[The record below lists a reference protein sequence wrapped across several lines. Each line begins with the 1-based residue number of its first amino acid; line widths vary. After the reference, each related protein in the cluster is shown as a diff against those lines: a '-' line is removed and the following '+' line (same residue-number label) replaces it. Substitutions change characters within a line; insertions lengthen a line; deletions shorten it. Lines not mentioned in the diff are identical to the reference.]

1 MSRSLKLCIALAM
14 LAAPACTR
22 VKVAEIPLDNTVFGE
37 AKRIDEPKPQT
48 EFVPTPEPL
57 PLPGQLKP
65 APEPDGDAEP
75 QPSEEAPAPE
85 VDVEDA
91 NRAAKIEPAK
101 DGYINAIQVYPFTPG
116 ALYQLYAAPMQVCD
130 IALEAGETLIA
141 VSAGDT
147 ARWIIGDTTSGE
159 GAAAR
164 VHILVKPSAK
174 GLTTNLVITTN
185 RRTYHIE
192 AHSTDATYMA
202 SLSWTYPETELIRR
216 KQQAASAAIA
226 AEAVAQTGVNLERL
240 QFRYRIE
247 GNAPWR
253 PAQVFDDGEKVYI
266 RFPAGLARGESPPLF
281 VLGETGQPA
290 LVNYRV
296 QGATYIVDRLFA
308 AAELRLG
315 EAPQRVVRIIRTDA
329 AWREMWK

>member
-1 MSRSLKLCIALAM
+1 MNRPLQICIALAM

-22 VKVAEIPLDNTVFGE
+22 VKVAEIPLDNTVFAE
-37 AKRIDEPKPQT
+37 AKRINEPKPQM
-48 EFVPTPEPL
+48 EFVPNPE

-65 APEPDGDAEP
+65 APEAYADVEH
-75 QPSEEAPAPE
+75 QPSEETPVPE
-85 VDVEDA
+85 ADVKYA
-91 NRAAKIEPAK
+91 NRAAKVEPAK
-101 DGYINAIQVYPFTPG
+101 DGYINAIQVYPFTAG

-164 VHILVKPSAK
+164 VHILVKPTAK

-192 AHSTDATYMA
+192 ARSTETTYMA

-216 KQQAASAAIA
+216 KQQATATAIA
-226 AEAVAQTGVNLERL
+226 ADAVAQTGVSLERL
-240 QFRYRIE
+240 QFRYRIQ

-253 PAQVFDDGEKVYI
+253 PAQVFDDGDKVYI
-266 RFPAGLARGESPPLF
+266 RFPAGLARGEAPPLF
-281 VLGETGQPA
+281 VLGENGQPA

-329 AWREMWK
+329 TWRETWK

>member
-1 MSRSLKLCIALAM
+1 MSKILKVGVAIAVLT
-14 LAAPACTR
+14 APACTR
-22 VKVAEIPLDNTVFGE
+22 VKVAEISLDNTVFGE
-37 AKRIDEPKPQT
+37 AKRVEEPQSPT
-48 EFVPTPEPL
+48 AFVTVPEPL
-57 PLPGQLKP
+57 PLPGQLKAAP
-65 APEPDGDAEP
+65 KTEGDPEPDAGED
-75 QPSEEAPAPE
+75 PAKPE
-85 VDVEDA
+85 TRIDEA
-91 NRAAKIEPAK
+91 NRAAKIEPVK
-101 DGYINAIQVYPFTPG
+101 DGYINAIQVYPYTAG

-130 IALEAGETLIA
+130 VALEAGETLIS

-174 GLTTNLVITTN
+174 GLATNLVITTD

-192 AHSTDATYMA
+192 AHSTETTYMA
-202 SLSWTYPETELIRR
+202 SLSWTYPETELIRH
-216 KQQAASAAIA
+216 KQQATAAAMAS
-226 AEAVAQTGVNLERL
+226 EAVAQTGVNLERL

-247 GNAPWR
+247 GDAPWR
-253 PAQVFDDGEKVYI
+253 PAQVFDDGDKVYI
-266 RFPAGLARGESPPLF
+266 RFPAGLARGEAPPLF
-281 VLGETGQPA
+281 VLGENGQPA

-329 AWREMWK
+329 TWRETWK